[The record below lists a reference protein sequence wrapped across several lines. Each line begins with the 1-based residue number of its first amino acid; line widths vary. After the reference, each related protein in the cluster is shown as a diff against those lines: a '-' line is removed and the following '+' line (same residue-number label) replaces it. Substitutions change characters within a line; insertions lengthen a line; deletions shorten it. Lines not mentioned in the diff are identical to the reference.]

1 MHGHAFD
8 DQDRWHDYSPTA
20 PTRQRPYYSTPCPA
34 VDVVVVVIVI
44 VVVVVVVVVVP
55 PALLVMFKVLE
66 LSKVHVRPTEL
77 LIIDGPVLLF
87 EPLPG
92 GQC

>member
-1 MHGHAFD
+1 MAMHLMIKIVD
-8 DQDRWHDYSPTA
+8 MITA
-20 PTRQRPYYSTPCPA
+20 PQRPHVNAHIIRPS
-34 VDVVVVVIVI
+34 
-44 VVVVVVVVVVP
+44 
-55 PALLVMFKVLE
+55 ALLVMFKVLE

-87 EPLPG
+87 DPLPG